1 MTAFAILS
9 VLIIISAVALLATAK
24 RGSDDS
30 ER

>member
-9 VLIIISAVALLATAK
+9 VLIVISAAVLLATAK